1 MKELLKVNGLKK
13 GTILRNIGF
22 EVREGEMTAI
32 MGPSG
37 SGKSTLLYNV
47 SGMDRPDAGE
57 VYLRGTEI
65 TGLSEDAKADLRL
78 RRMGFVFQ
86 QMNMLEDLDIID
98 NIVLPAVHADRKHK
112 KEYYERAKALMEDFH
127 ISELAERKISEVS
140 GGQLQRACIC
150 RSMMMEPEIIFA
162 DEPTG
167 ALDQT
172 AASEVIDAFLGIN
185 RRGEAILMV
194 THDSRIASRCER
206 VLYILDGE
214 IKGELRLGKYVPE
227 DSRAREQKTARW
239 LEDMG
244 W

>member
-13 GTILRNIGF
+13 GKILRNIGF

-78 RRMGFVFQ
+78 RKMGFVFQ
-86 QMNMLEDLDIID
+86 QMNMLENLDIID

-112 KEYYERAKALMEDFH
+112 KEYYDRAKALMEDFH

-172 AASEVIDAFLGIN
+172 AASEVIDAFLRIN
-185 RRGEAILMV
+185 RKGEAILMV

-214 IKGELRLGKYVPE
+214 IKGELELGKYVPE
-227 DSRAREQKTARW
+227 DSRSREQKTARW
-239 LEDMG
+239 LEGMG